1 MALHNR
7 PDSTSQPPARPLPL
21 LHPQRRAWRATA
33 AGPGAAEGSLVSA
46 ASTASASGGASTDS
60 PGACGGR
67 DPQEPMQMVEETEV
81 VGTTPREGLPLRP
94 PPPPPAAVTSSRPEH
109 GESTRYGPPQ
119 CPPPPSVFACCECR
133 WCVAIGFAA
142 CKRCRRRI
150 CKSHAGC
157 GVCEL
162 CVECTHCQCGG
173 LAADEEDS
181 PTADDKEG
189 PRYRPSQK
197 ARASHHAWL
206 QRGGPLGPDPSYPAR
221 TPPATIGAAEEV
233 SSGDFGL
240 RRGAAEVGC
249 TTCTTRT
256 SDQSMH

>member
-1 MALHNR
+1 MSAPRQGKASLCVHLHHR
-7 PDSTSQPPARPLPL
+7 PRQLP
-21 LHPQRRAWRATA
+21 A
-33 AGPGAAEGSLVSA
+33 AGQSTARAQGMGLLNVHLLQLCSPT
-46 ASTASASGGASTDS
+46 ASTGGVWQLDSLHARDVDGGSA
-60 PGACGGR
+60 
-67 DPQEPMQMVEETEV
+67 
-81 VGTTPREGLPLRP
+81 
-94 PPPPPAAVTSSRPEH
+94 
-109 GESTRYGPPQ
+109 
-119 CPPPPSVFACCECR
+119 
-133 WCVAIGFAA
+133 
-142 CKRCRRRI
+142 
-150 CKSHAGC
+150 KSHAGC

-221 TPPATIGAAEEV
+221 TPPATIGTAEEA